1 LQQGAGVS
9 MRMSKRALVLAVLLL
24 CFAVALAAKTCP
36 NCGTSNANEA
46 KFCKDCGYRF
56 PTSSRPSRPSL
67 PRVQV
72 EVMVSD
78 GLAKIRSTPSGAS
91 VTVDGRSQGET
102 PVNVSNLAPGRH
114 EIGASASGY
123 RTYYGIFVIPRAE
136 GTIAVTTDPVGAEI
150 LLDGSPKGRAGE
162 SGLLLQDVQY
172 GTHRLEARLDGY
184 TDAVKDVTLTRGQP
198 VSVTTLQLL
207 PSLGVLRVES
217 DPEQAEVEIAGKPMG
232 RAPYVGEMKP
242 ERYLISVSR
251 RGYYDYVGYTN
262 VQPGDTTEVYARLL
276 PLERKNPLPL
286 IGGIVLLAG
295 GLLSVYMG
303 ETEYAKY
310 QPPADAEEA
319 QEMRQ
324 TRQTTELWDWGRNI
338 GFALGAAGIVVYFA
352 F

>member
-1 LQQGAGVS
+1 V
-9 MRMSKRALVLAVLLL
+9 SKRIPRPVLVLTVLLV

-46 KFCKDCGYRF
+46 KFCKNCGYGF
-56 PTSSRPSRPSL
+56 PARSEPSRPSL
-67 PRVQV
+67 PRVQI
-72 EVMVSD
+72 EVTVVD

-91 VTVDGRSQGET
+91 VTVDGRRQGET

-123 RTYYGIFVIPRAE
+123 RSYYGIFVIPKAE

-150 LLDGSPKGRAGE
+150 LLDGSPRGTAGE

-172 GTHRLEARLDGY
+172 GTHRLAARLDGY
-184 TDAVKDVTLTRGQP
+184 SDAVEDVTLTRAQP

-207 PSLGVLRVES
+207 PSLGVVRIES
-217 DPEQAEVEIAGKPMG
+217 DPEEADVEIGG
-232 RAPYVGEMKP
+232 RPVGRTPYVGEMKP
-242 ERYLISVSR
+242 DRYLISVGR
-251 RGYYDYVGYTN
+251 RGFYDYVGYTN
-262 VQPGDTTEVYARLL
+262 VLPGDTTEVYARLQ

-286 IGGIVLLAG
+286 IGGIVLMAG
-295 GLLSVYMG
+295 GLLSAYLG

-310 QPPADAEEA
+310 QPPVDEDEA
-319 QEMRQ
+319 LEMRQ
-324 TRQTTELWDWGRNI
+324 IRQTTQLWDWGRNV
-338 GFALGAAGIVVYFA
+338 GMTLGAAGIVFYFA